1 LSQEDVKVA
10 IDSSFNAQKIWA
22 GITAKERSVLLRK
35 WYNLIME
42 NQTNLAKI
50 ITLEQ
55 GKPLAEALTEVS
67 YGASFI
73 EWYAEEAKRVYG
85 DVVPPTINDRRILL
99 LKQPVGVACL
109 ITPWNFPIAMMTRM
123 AAPALGSGCS
133 AIVKP
138 SEETPLSAL
147 AIAELAHEAGIPPG
161 VLNIVTCSRNSVESV
176 SHTLLKDQRIS
187 KLAFTGSTV
196 IGKKLMASCADT
208 VKKVSLELGGNAP
221 FIVFNSADIS
231 TAVKGAISGKFRNTG
246 QTCVSPNRIL
256 VQRDVHD
263 EFVEAF
269 CKQVSSLKVG
279 DGFDQSINQG
289 PLITPSAVIKV
300 ESHIQ
305 DAKERGAEVILGG
318 TKIANLPDTFYTP
331 SVVINVDQNMLI
343 TREETFG
350 PVAPIIK
357 FDNEEEAVMLANA
370 TQYGLAAYFYSSD
383 VNQIWRVAEG
393 LEAGIVGVNEALVST
408 EVATFGG
415 VKQSGIGLEGSKYG
429 IDEYLIVKHVCMGNL
444 KFS

>member
-300 ESHIQ
+300 LYSKFFST
-305 DAKERGAEVILGG
+305 D
-318 TKIANLPDTFYTP
+318 
-331 SVVINVDQNMLI
+331 
-343 TREETFG
+343 
-350 PVAPIIK
+350 IK
-357 FDNEEEAVMLANA
+357 FLEFTNSSIMTTMLYACMH
-370 TQYGLAAYFYSSD
+370 
-383 VNQIWRVAEG
+383 
-393 LEAGIVGVNEALVST
+393 VSFQ
-408 EVATFGG
+408 VWW
-415 VKQSGIGLEGSKYG
+415 V
-429 IDEYLIVKHVCMGNL
+429 
-444 KFS
+444 